1 MREVISKQVSSSA
14 VFLWWLSSVVVFIYF
29 FLLQIHW
36 HQSYALQLVKWFEM
50 ETGTYLFNYLN
61 KLIKFTINE
70 VWIIIQTELTNLYE
84 FKNLC

>member
-14 VFLWWLSSVVVFIYF
+14 VFLWWLSSVVVFIYL

-36 HQSYALQLVKWFEM
+36 HQSYALHLVKWFEM

-70 VWIIIQTELTNLYE
+70 VWIIQTELTNLYE

>member
-1 MREVISKQVSSSA
+1 
-14 VFLWWLSSVVVFIYF
+14 
-29 FLLQIHW
+29 
-36 HQSYALQLVKWFEM
+36 M

-70 VWIIIQTELTNLYE
+70 VWIIQTELTNLYE

>member
-1 MREVISKQVSSSA
+1 
-14 VFLWWLSSVVVFIYF
+14 
-29 FLLQIHW
+29 
-36 HQSYALQLVKWFEM
+36 M